1 MKRALLCVACLV
13 ALSAASP
20 VPADVRLTLEPYFRD
35 LRVIQLKAGARSLTM
50 LVDTGGGVTAISPEI
65 AASIGCTPHGT
76 DVGHRMTGEAVTF
89 QRCASV
95 TLATGAWSHTFSPVA
110 VFDVGAL
117 LPKELPHVDGVLSLD
132 AFRGRV
138 VTLDW
143 AANAITVV
151 DRSRER
157 QAIAASGWP
166 TRIATGETGRFFTV
180 FVAIA
185 STAGLRDPLWFLLDS
200 GNIRGTLVAE
210 SVVRDKLL
218 PLTATGDASLAIGS
232 RPPVATPFTAT
243 ALAIDGALGTDT
255 LKRGPVTLDLR

>member
-13 ALSAASP
+13 VMTAASP
-20 VPADVRLTLEPYFRD
+20 VPADVRLTLDPYFRD
-35 LRVIQLKAGARSLTM
+35 LRVIQLKVGDRPLTM
-50 LVDTGGGVTAISPEI
+50 LVDTGGGATAISPEV
-65 AASIGCTPHGT
+65 AQSIGCTPHGN
-76 DVGHRMTGEAVTF
+76 DVGHRMTGDAVAF
-89 QRCASV
+89 QRCASI
-95 TLATGAWSHTFSPVA
+95 TLTAKSWSHTSSPVA

-143 AANAITVV
+143 SANAITVV

-166 TRIATGETGRFFTV
+166 IRLATGETGRFLSA
-180 FVAIA
+180 FVPIA
-185 STAGLRDPLWFLLDS
+185 STVDARDPLWFLLDS

-210 SVVRDKLL
+210 HVVAEKLL
-218 PLTATGDASLAIGS
+218 PLTATGDASLTIGS
-232 RPPVATPFTAT
+232 RAPVTTPFTAT
-243 ALAIDGALGTDT
+243 ALAIDGALGTD
-255 LKRGPVTLDLR
+255 LLLRGPVTLDLR